1 MASNDTK
8 LGGGLASGM
17 FFHAPAGTA
26 LPTYPGAELD
36 AAWKEIGDVSED
48 GIVWATARSFDTI
61 KNWALEIKR
70 LLPGTDSQTVQAPI
84 MDTTEEVFKT
94 LFGAENVQKTPA
106 TADHGALL
114 TVDTSA
120 LNTPSAEA
128 FLFLMKDGDDMMLL
142 GTENG
147 FISELSDVNLKATEA
162 INWNATISAKSWTLI
177 TDDGQKTA

>member
-26 LPTYPGAELD
+26 LPTYPGEELD
-36 AAWKEIGDVSED
+36 TAWKTVGDISEE
-48 GIVWATARSFDTI
+48 GIVWNTARSFESL

-70 LLPGTDSQTVQAPI
+70 LLPGTNAQTVQAPI

-94 LFGAENVQKTPA
+94 LFGAENVKKTPA
-106 TADHGALL
+106 TADHGVLL
-114 TVDTSA
+114 TVDTSSM
-120 LNTPSAEA
+120 NTPSAEA
-128 FLFLMKDGDDMMLL
+128 FLFIMKDGDDMIML

-147 FISELSDVNLKATEA
+147 FITELSDVNFKATDA
-162 INWNATISAKSWTLI
+162 INWQSTISAKSWTLV
-177 TDDGQKTA
+177 TDDGQTTV